1 MTARPARLGY
11 LVSHPIQYQAPLL
24 KRISEEADIDLTVL
38 FCSDVSLREFADPE
52 FGTAF
57 SWDVPLLEGYR
68 HEFLP
73 SVGDAACLSFW
84 EPFNYGISAA
94 LKRLQLDALWI
105 HGWGY
110 FSHLWAARIARSSGI
125 RVLLRGE
132 SSLHL
137 SGKGFVKQTIKDWFL
152 RNTICGADAL
162 LAIGSLNRDFYLH
175 YGAPANRVFLM
186 PYAVDNDFFQRRS
199 SLASQGREQLRD
211 DLQLVRGRPVILY
224 ASKMTARKRARD
236 LLEAYIRLSPD
247 GTTPP
252 DAYLLLV
259 GDGEERLSLEA
270 IVQDLGWDT
279 VRFLGFK
286 NQTELPAYFDLCDVF
301 VLPSFNEPWALV
313 INEVMNAG
321 RAVIVSDQV
330 GCAPDLVRHG
340 ENGFIFKAGDVQAL
354 SQALVQ
360 CLGDRQLARQMGERS
375 RKIVEGWGFEQDVA
389 GLRCAL
395 ASFDLVRP

>member
-1 MTARPARLGY
+1 
-11 LVSHPIQYQAPLL
+11 
-24 KRISEEADIDLTVL
+24 
-38 FCSDVSLREFADPE
+38 
-52 FGTAF
+52 
-57 SWDVPLLEGYR
+57 
-68 HEFLP
+68 
-73 SVGDAACLSFW
+73 
-84 EPFNYGISAA
+84 
-94 LKRLQLDALWI
+94 
-105 HGWGY
+105 
-110 FSHLWAARIARSSGI
+110 
-125 RVLLRGE
+125 VLLRGE

-137 SGKGFVKQTIKDWFL
+137 SGKGFVKQTLKDWFL
-152 RNTICGADAL
+152 RNTISGADAL

-175 YGAPANRVFLM
+175 YGAPSNRVFLM
-186 PYAVDNDFFQRRS
+186 PYAVDNDFFQRRC

-211 DLQLVRGRPVILY
+211 ELQLVRGRPVILY

-252 DAYLLLV
+252 DAYLLLI
-259 GDGEERLSLEA
+259 GDGEERLLLEA
-270 IVQDLGWDT
+270 IVQDLGWNT

-313 INEVMNAG
+313 VNEAMNAG

-354 SQALVQ
+354 SQALMQ
-360 CLGDRQLARQMGERS
+360 CLGDSQLTRQMGERS

-395 ASFDLVRP
+395 ASFGLVKA